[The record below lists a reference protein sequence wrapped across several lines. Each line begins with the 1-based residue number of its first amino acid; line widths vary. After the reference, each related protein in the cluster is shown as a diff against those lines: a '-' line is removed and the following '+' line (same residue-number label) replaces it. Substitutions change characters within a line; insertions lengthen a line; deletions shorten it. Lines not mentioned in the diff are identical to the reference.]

1 MQQPEWNNAMTMQ
14 LRLSDEQWQQ
24 VMRRLPGILGVRA
37 QRDVQRYRTFIDEV
51 LWVVGNDLVWHEL
64 QPATCGWR
72 SVYMR
77 FQRWGDAGVWA
88 IILQVIEDS
97 PALCEALQ
105 RRLDEQQRS
114 RERRLRRAP
123 AFVPTL
129 PEATPVD
136 EQPAPLCARIED
148 DDAAVHPLPGGPK
161 FSLGGAGSWARDAEP
176 DVIRRRA

>member
-1 MQQPEWNNAMTMQ
+1 MTMQ

-24 VMRRLPGILGVRA
+24 VMRQLPGILGVRA

-88 IILQVIEDS
+88 IVLRVIEDN
-97 PALCEALQ
+97 PMLCEALQ

-123 AFVPTL
+123 AFVPSPT
-129 PEATPVD
+129 AAMTPADV
-136 EQPAPLCARIED
+136 QPVPLRAQSDD
-148 DDAAVHPLPGGPK
+148 DDAAVRPLPGGPK
-161 FSLGGAGSWARDAEP
+161 LTLGSAGSWARGAEL
-176 DVIRRRA
+176 DVMRRRA